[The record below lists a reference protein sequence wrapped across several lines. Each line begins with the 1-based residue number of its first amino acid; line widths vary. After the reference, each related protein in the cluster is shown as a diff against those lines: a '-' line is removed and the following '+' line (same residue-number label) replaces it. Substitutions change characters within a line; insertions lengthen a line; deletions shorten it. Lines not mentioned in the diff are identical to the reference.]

1 MVLVSES
8 IIEQAGAIREAEHLR
23 GVAATR
29 GHCAGNGGLRGHSV
43 GGVFP
48 CVIYASGNIH
58 EAPPVWN
65 FRSPDGVDHTDYVSY
80 EDAEAAAQQWLE
92 EREV

>member
-1 MVLVSES
+1 MS
-8 IIEQAGAIREAEHLR
+8 
-23 GVAATR
+23 GVENTK
-29 GHCAGNGGLRGHSV
+29 GHVTGQMDLRGHSV

-65 FRSPDGVDHTDYVSY
+65 FRSPDGADHTGFISY
-80 EDAEAAAQQWLE
+80 EDAEAAAQIWLE

>member
-1 MVLVSES
+1 MNGVERTSGHV
-8 IIEQAGAIREAEHLR
+8 AGQM
-23 GVAATR
+23 
-29 GHCAGNGGLRGHSV
+29 GLRGHSV

-65 FRSPDGVDHTDYVSY
+65 FRSPDGADHTGFISY
-80 EDAEAAAQQWLE
+80 EDAEAAAQIWLE